1 MVFVSLRFSEI
12 QIQIQHERS
21 PIHVQSSLNLS
32 YGNHWNQGSNKQRV
46 LLTQSLKNQSGQSLI
61 SYALEV
67 KPYFISGIFCY
78 TVYYIYKVPC
88 LILTS
93 VYLCLQ
99 FCSEG

>member
-1 MVFVSLRFSEI
+1 MVFVSLCCSEL

-46 LLTQSLKNQSGQSLI
+46 LLSQSLKNQSGQNLI

-67 KPYFISGIFCY
+67 NPFLYTSYFVILYI
-78 TVYYIYKVPC
+78 TVTKFLV
-88 LILTS
+88 
-93 VYLCLQ
+93 
-99 FCSEG
+99 